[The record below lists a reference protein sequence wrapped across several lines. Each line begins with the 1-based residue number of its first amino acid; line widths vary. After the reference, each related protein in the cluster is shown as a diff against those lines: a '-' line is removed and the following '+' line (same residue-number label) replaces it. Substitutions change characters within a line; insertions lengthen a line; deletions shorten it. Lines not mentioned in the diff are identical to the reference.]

1 MLYEGN
7 RAYYPLILIGQNI
20 QIGPEETDTVGC
32 LCVSPSGRIAI
43 VERDPS
49 TTDEP
54 DCNFLDRMTAYSD
67 LLRSWDWSHLDEIAA
82 DHYYRTEGQAFRVI
96 DLMARAGYLTF
107 ADEGLLS
114 IKLDRGLKTEQ
125 HLIIVASPQVGLSRR
140 ADFSTGDFADSH
152 LLFAFVNEQDGLPF
166 LPK

>member
-7 RAYYPLILIGQNI
+7 KAYYPLIMIGQDI
-20 QIGPEETDTVGC
+20 KIGPNETDTIGC

-43 VERDPS
+43 VERDPHPTES
-49 TTDEP
+49 DH
-54 DCNFLDRMTAYSD
+54 DFLDRMTTYSD
-67 LLRSWDWSHLDEIAA
+67 LLRSWDWSYLNEIAA

-114 IKLDRGLKTEQ
+114 IKLDRGLKTEK
-125 HLIIVASPQVGLSRR
+125 HLVIVSTLNPATRK
-140 ADFSTGDFADSH
+140 ADFACGDFADSR
-152 LLFAFVNEQDGLPF
+152 LYFACVDEQNGLPF